1 MHLDYRRR
9 LNNFISWLEI
19 KYPEYYSITIRSVS
33 TVHIRKIYVMVCGAS
48 NNSTKKNIY
57 KIIYNNQ
64 LWFKYQP
71 RTKHTQNN
79 TQQSTVES
87 VAKDCM
93 VHIVTYSVLVGTIA
107 IMLCGWGYIWHTQQ
121 FTTFYRIWYIDI
133 SWYRASQEYLWWNI
147 WRLYQTCHT
156 AFSMH
161 DISYSSYYTK
171 VKYTTINYVWLYDYM
186 YTHIYIICNNL
197 ASLMYNLLSYYMNNG
212 CTN

>member
-1 MHLDYRRR
+1 MLWYVVP
-9 LNNFISWLEI
+9 L
-19 KYPEYYSITIRSVS
+19 T
-33 TVHIRKIYVMVCGAS
+33 TVQ
-48 NNSTKKNIY
+48 KKHY

-147 WRLYQTCHT
+147 WRLYQTSHT

-161 DISYSSYYTK
+161 DISYSSYYAGSIQKSNIQQSTM
-171 VKYTTINYVWLYDYM
+171 IWLYDYM

-197 ASLMYNLLSYYMNNG
+197 VYNWEYMNNAH
-212 CTN
+212 TN

>member
-1 MHLDYRRR
+1 MLWYVVP
-9 LNNFISWLEI
+9 L
-19 KYPEYYSITIRSVS
+19 T
-33 TVHIRKIYVMVCGAS
+33 TVQ
-48 NNSTKKNIY
+48 KKHY

-121 FTTFYRIWYIDI
+121 FTTFYRI
-133 SWYRASQEYLWWNI
+133 
-147 WRLYQTCHT
+147 
-156 AFSMH
+156 
-161 DISYSSYYTK
+161 
-171 VKYTTINYVWLYDYM
+171 
-186 YTHIYIICNNL
+186 
-197 ASLMYNLLSYYMNNG
+197 
-212 CTN
+212 